1 MLNKQREWIIEKVNY
16 EEKKETY
23 KKVGIGAAIGVGAL
37 ALLGIGM
44 KLGKRNGSD
53 DDDDQVEEIDSDY
66 YDEDDDLYLCSDE
79 QSDDDDDE
87 VIEEVEEEEL

>member
-1 MLNKQREWIIEKVNY
+1 MLNKQREWIKEKVNY

-23 KKVGIGAAIGVGAL
+23 KKVGIAAIGVGAL

-66 YDEDDDLYLCSDE
+66 YDEDDDLYLCSCE
-79 QSDDDDDE
+79 QSDDEDE
-87 VIEEVEEEEL
+87 VVEEVEEEEL

>member
-1 MLNKQREWIIEKVNY
+1 MLNKQREWIKEKVNY

-44 KLGKRNGSD
+44 KLGLRKNPPKIGTRITYRYWGLTDDGKPRFPVFDRLHSD
-53 DDDDQVEEIDSDY
+53 
-66 YDEDDDLYLCSDE
+66 L
-79 QSDDDDDE
+79 
-87 VIEEVEEEEL
+87 